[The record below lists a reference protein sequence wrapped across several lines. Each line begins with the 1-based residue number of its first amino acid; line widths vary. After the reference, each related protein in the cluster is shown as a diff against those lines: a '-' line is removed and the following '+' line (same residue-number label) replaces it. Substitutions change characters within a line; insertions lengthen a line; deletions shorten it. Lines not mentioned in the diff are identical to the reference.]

1 MRRGIKSPAQHLPPT
16 EGGTHK
22 SMDIKSVIN
31 APVFNII
38 AGAMMG
44 LVAGITLGVIA
55 NGAQYDAFRRT
66 CKQYDMDTIRVGAQY
81 FCTPYRR

>member
-1 MRRGIKSPAQHLPPT
+1 
-16 EGGTHK
+16 
-22 SMDIKSVIN
+22 
-31 APVFNII
+31 
-38 AGAMMG
+38 MG